1 VTVAQ
6 IWRKRLA
13 VFRALKISPLEPT
26 AGYAVQPFTVLE
38 TDLGNWIAGA
48 VGHADPLRYGEWSAA
63 GDVILWNPRTEEVRL
78 RGETGSA
85 LICPFRAEPRLTIYG
100 QGFAFFRA
108 WADNRAAIAQRIN
121 LAAANHRA
129 TNAEPM
135 DSGIPGALA
144 IGDLAKIDWRAVDA
158 SVLVAGPGIDAKAL
172 NKAIIR
178 SARLPRVESI
188 AA

>member
-1 VTVAQ
+1 
-6 IWRKRLA
+6 
-13 VFRALKISPLEPT
+13 
-26 AGYAVQPFTVLE
+26 
-38 TDLGNWIAGA
+38 
-48 VGHADPLRYGEWSAA
+48 
-63 GDVILWNPRTEEVRL
+63 
-78 RGETGSA
+78 
-85 LICPFRAEPRLTIYG
+85 
-100 QGFAFFRA
+100 
-108 WADNRAAIAQRIN
+108 
-121 LAAANHRA
+121 
-129 TNAEPM
+129 M